1 MSSKFVAVVAAN
13 HRKGRHTNHHEDHN
27 QELIRL
33 PRPLWHE
40 RSGAGDFRKRD
51 RGARRPGA
59 LVTAA
64 QSSERHDGKTIEL
77 SGETR
82 LKVDKD
88 TAAALSD
95 AGVKVEAAGAAEGP
109 TAKRPYTFA
118 FPIVGGK
125 VDKHPLGG
133 KIVHSG
139 GLSFSADS
147 ESVVVKRFVIELDR
161 GVLTAKVAGTG
172 QRIELL
178 RLGAPE
184 GVKVGSERIVLRGVD
199 AKLTSQAARALNEAF
214 DTDLFAGGLLI
225 GEATVIAKIGDG
237 DKGEDKEE
245 KRRPLKVSSGPIL
258 VTSGATKIGQRPAGR
273 GFSLQG

>member
-1 MSSKFVAVVAAN
+1 MSA
-13 HRKGRHTNHHEDHN
+13 
-27 QELIRL
+27 
-33 PRPLWHE
+33 P
-40 RSGAGDFRKRD
+40 
-51 RGARRPGA
+51 A
-59 LVTAA
+59 LVTLASAIAALALVVLALSATAA
-64 QSSERHDGKTIEL
+64 QSAERHDGKTIAL

-95 AGVKVEAAGAAEGP
+95 AGVKVEAVGAAEGP

-125 VDKHPLGG
+125 VDKDPLGG

-147 ESVVVKRFVIELDR
+147 EKVVVKRFVIDLDR
-161 GVLTAKVAGTG
+161 SVLTAKVAGTG
-172 QRIELL
+172 QRIALL

-184 GVKVGSERIVLRGVD
+184 DVKVSSERIVLKGVD
-199 AKLTSQAARALNEAF
+199 AKLTGQAAKALNEAF

-225 GEATVIAKIGDG
+225 GEATVNAKIGDADNG
-237 DKGEDKEE
+237 DDDDNGDDRNDDKGD
-245 KRRPLKVSSGPIL
+245 
-258 VTSGATKIGQRPAGR
+258 GR
-273 GFSLQG
+273 NDD

>member
-1 MSSKFVAVVAAN
+1 MKTITKSLLGS
-13 HRKGRHTNHHEDHN
+13 
-27 QELIRL
+27 
-33 PRPLWHE
+33 PE
-40 RSGAGDFRKRD
+40 RSGMSA
-51 RGARRPGA
+51 PA
-59 LVTAA
+59 LVTFASAIVALVVLALSATTA
-64 QSSERHDGKTIEL
+64 QSSERHNGKTVEL
-77 SGETR
+77 SGKTW

-95 AGVKVEAAGAAEGP
+95 AGVKVEATGAAEGP
-109 TAKRPYTFA
+109 TAERPYTFA

-147 ESVVVKRFVIELDR
+147 EKVVVKRFVIELDR

-172 QRIELL
+172 QRIDLL

-184 GVKVGSERIVLRGVD
+184 GVEVGSERIVLKGVD
-199 AKLTSQAARALNEAF
+199 AKLTAQAAKALNEAF

-225 GEATVIAKIGDG
+225 GEATVIAKIGDA
-237 DKGEDKEE
+237 DNGEDNNDDD
-245 KRRPLKVSSGPIL
+245 
-258 VTSGATKIGQRPAGR
+258 
-273 GFSLQG
+273 

>member
-1 MSSKFVAVVAAN
+1 MKTITKSLLGSP
-13 HRKGRHTNHHEDHN
+13 G
-27 QELIRL
+27 
-33 PRPLWHE
+33 
-40 RSGAGDFRKRD
+40 RSGMSA
-51 RGARRPGA
+51 PA
-59 LVTAA
+59 LVTFASAIVALVVLALSPTAA
-64 QSSERHDGKTIEL
+64 QSAERHNGKAVEL
-77 SGETR
+77 SGKTW

-95 AGVKVEAAGAAEGP
+95 AGVKVEATGAAEGP

-147 ESVVVKRFVIELDR
+147 EKVVVKRFVIELDR
-161 GVLTAKVAGTG
+161 GVLSAKVAGTG
-172 QRIELL
+172 QRIALL

-184 GVKVGSERIVLRGVD
+184 GVKVGSERIVLKGVD
-199 AKLTSQAARALNEAF
+199 AKLTAQAAAALNEAF

-225 GEATVIAKIGDG
+225 GEATVNAKYGDA
-237 DKGEDKEE
+237 DKGEDDNDDKGED
-245 KRRPLKVSSGPIL
+245 RNDDD
-258 VTSGATKIGQRPAGR
+258 
-273 GFSLQG
+273 